1 MEILVKYSGQHQQ
14 VERGDGLFHLENLN
28 HKSHRNQILSSIGTK
43 TRQLAVFTIEI
54 SIFAGTMQ
62 IDFHFNRHIRDKL
75 AVQGWINAYSTVL
88 DDLLTRLKKMKPA
101 YTPRY
106 FPLVSL
112 TNNDLTLIEE
122 CCLPNTGKDSL
133 DEVQCRP
140 RQSPLPFK
148 PSKTSNNPISIL
160 ETIRLEAATFE
171 NSFPYSLF
179 SSNYIADM
187 LPATDFQ
194 ALSVAGA
201 LSQTQVGLKYFVFN
215 CDGPQNLSNIRRSCL
230 KLIEE
235 LDILRT
241 LYVFSGEHMMQVILR
256 SYDPDIQIYQTQ
268 DDIESFT
275 NQFIRRGM
283 DRPLRFGQPF
293 VHFAIVTRKST
304 LQHRVILRF
313 THAEYDHISLPVI
326 VDTLRSLFLDRDIHK
341 KPAFSSYLY
350 DLYARKTK
358 ETLQYW
364 TSFLRGSSMP
374 QISSIVGSN
383 KQTPLKIR
391 TLPAK
396 TVVTNKISSDGI
408 TSAVV
413 VKAAWSLLLARYTN
427 TADVVFGDTVNGR
440 ISAAPDVA
448 EAVGC
453 CATLIPARVV
463 IQDHWKVNDLLH
475 HIRDQQLANMEH
487 DGLGF
492 REMIQKCTDWST
504 ATRCS
509 SAVNLIPHGASNP
522 TPHDAQF
529 GVSGASFQDLTSH
542 TDISI
547 TSIAHSD
554 HLEISLSFAFESIF
568 EDTANVLLSLLCETV
583 EQFLSFPQRRL
594 ADFSMKRL
602 VGLWHLQNRSVEPCR
617 ISEVIYHQAQIDNVP
632 EALLSIV
639 QKTWTLA
646 LQERRGRTITSPR
659 PTFSDLGGDIID
671 AARVVSLLQQQDL
684 HVVIDDVLECSS
696 PLELSQL
703 ICQSLNPTSDG
714 SRSKT

>member
-1 MEILVKYSGQHQQ
+1 MTPIHVAAVGEDVVKTLVRTKECRRRTPGQGLPYFTSRYLTKEGQALFAHHELMEILVKYSGQHQQ

-568 EDTANVLLSLLCETV
+568 EDTANFPPEETCG
-583 EQFLSFPQRRL
+583 FL
-594 ADFSMKRL
+594 D
-602 VGLWHLQNRSVEPCR
+602 E
-617 ISEVIYHQAQIDNVP
+617 
-632 EALLSIV
+632 
-639 QKTWTLA
+639 
-646 LQERRGRTITSPR
+646 
-659 PTFSDLGGDIID
+659 TFSWAL
-671 AARVVSLLQQQDL
+671 AFA
-684 HVVIDDVLECSS
+684 
-696 PLELSQL
+696 
-703 ICQSLNPTSDG
+703 
-714 SRSKT
+714 K